1 MLRSLFQSHFF
12 SLLQAEEIGLKK
24 GDQIL
29 EVNGQSF
36 EHSTKYSRA
45 IETLK
50 SVCHLS
56 ITVKSNL
63 LAFQDMLQNI
73 EDGGSSKTGKS
84 RKSHNNNHLLIES
97 SVDCSGGGAAETFNN
112 KREVI
117 PSSSSSAPQI
127 NKNKKESLGIGM
139 VGPGASG
146 KFLAMSSRQLLN
158 RAFHKF
164 LNKPKSLNGH
174 DPSLID
180 DVSLAGGSTC
190 NSSAAL
196 FPVNHITNTG
206 EGKDSYNEDN
216 RSEYPEHVLKVF
228 KADQTCKYLLIHKE
242 TTAHEVVMLSLQVG
256 FITHIFITSTIF
268 IFTLGRLA
276 GLVGWVSSSYNVVK
290 NSLGHFRDHKVGTAI
305 IPGSRED
312 YCSFR

>member
-1 MLRSLFQSHFF
+1 MF
-12 SLLQAEEIGLKK
+12 QAEEIGLKK

-73 EDGGSSKTGKS
+73 EDGPKTGKS
-84 RKSHNNNHLLIES
+84 RKSQNNLLIES
-97 SVDCSGGGAAETFNN
+97 SVDCGAATETFNN
-112 KREVI
+112 KREVT
-117 PSSSSSAPQI
+117 SSSSSCSAPVS
-127 NKNKKESLGIGM
+127 KNKKESLGIGM

-196 FPVNHITNTG
+196 FPVNHITSNG
-206 EGKDSYNEDN
+206 DSKDSYNEDN

-242 TTAHEVVMLSLQVG
+242 TTAHEVVMLSLQVSYSV
-256 FITHIFITSTIF
+256 TSSFIF
-268 IFTLGRLA
+268 IFTA
-276 GLVGWVSSSYNVVK
+276 GHSS
-290 NSLGHFRDHKVGTAI
+290 G
-305 IPGSRED
+305 
-312 YCSFR
+312 

>member
-1 MLRSLFQSHFF
+1 M
-12 SLLQAEEIGLKK
+12 
-24 GDQIL
+24 
-29 EVNGQSF
+29 NGQSF

>member
-1 MLRSLFQSHFF
+1 M
-12 SLLQAEEIGLKK
+12 QAEEIGLKK

-73 EDGGSSKTGKS
+73 EDGGSNSKTGKS
-84 RKSHNNNHLLIES
+84 RKSHNNNNHLLIES
-97 SVDCSGGGAAETFNN
+97 SVDCSGGGGGATEPFNN

-174 DPSLID
+174 DPTLID

-206 EGKDSYNEDN
+206 DSKDSYNEDN

-256 FITHIFITSTIF
+256 FITHIFITSTNHNFYIYARS
-268 IFTLGRLA
+268 LGWDLL
-276 GLVGWVSSSYNVVK
+276 GWWVSSSYNAVK
-290 NSLGHFRDHKVGTAI
+290 NSLGHFRDHKVGTTI
-305 IPGSRED
+305 IPCSPEH

>member
-1 MLRSLFQSHFF
+1 M
-12 SLLQAEEIGLKK
+12 KK

-73 EDGGSSKTGKS
+73 EDGPKTGKS
-84 RKSHNNNHLLIES
+84 RKSQNNLLIES
-97 SVDCSGGGAAETFNN
+97 SVDCGAATETFNN
-112 KREVI
+112 KREVT
-117 PSSSSSAPQI
+117 SSSSSCSAPVS
-127 NKNKKESLGIGM
+127 KNKKESLGIGM

-256 FITHIFITSTIF
+256 FILLSSPSHSHLQHFYISAARTVCFW
-268 IFTLGRLA
+268 
-276 GLVGWVSSSYNVVK
+276 LVGSTQVTM
-290 NSLGHFRDHKVGTAI
+290 L
-305 IPGSRED
+305 
-312 YCSFR
+312 